1 MFFAYKRAPKGLK
14 KPDHSPSGLSEG
26 ALGSI
31 QKKTLAIFTLF
42 AIMGIGGVVAASN
55 IRINSASPVSIGA
68 GYYGGFTACDENVT
82 LNAQSV
88 LNPTTGQFNV
98 TTISLSNISQN
109 ATTGCGDKT
118 MELALKVNGQVTFT
132 SFDIPASSTDATFNF
147 ATATSSLGLYATS
160 ALTPFDIRNLTDV
173 AIAKIGSFSYSYS
186 ETERRPA
193 AAITKS
199 WTSVAASADGTK
211 IAAAASSANIYT
223 STDSGATWT
232 ARTTSRSWNKIV
244 SSADGTALAA
254 TVNGTAAIYTSADS
268 GANWTTRTA
277 SAITTSWPNVI
288 TSSSDGTK
296 LAAAGY
302 LCSGSCGGYVITS
315 ADSGATWTERSGSGY
330 RVWKAI
336 AGSADGTKLVAAVS
350 TGYIYTSTDSGAT
363 WTERTSAGSRTWDEI
378 TMSSDGTKIFAIM
391 GYGYGYVST
400 DSGVTWTVAQLP
412 NSGAQSWNTIAS
424 SADGTMLL
432 ASVNGYIYASYN
444 SGYSWASTSSAQRA
458 YAIAFLAD
466 GLRFVSVDGAP
477 GYVYTGSITKTR
489 SSN

>member
-14 KPDHSPSGLSEG
+14 KPDHSPSGLGEG

-55 IRINSASPVSIGA
+55 IRINSASPVTIGA

-173 AIAKIGSFSYSYS
+173 AIAKIGSFSYLANQ
-186 ETERRPA
+186 TERKPT
-193 AAITKS
+193 AITTQL
-199 WTSVAASADGTK
+199 WTGITASDDGTK
-211 IAAAASSANIYT
+211 LAACITSGRIYT
-223 STDSGATWT
+223 STDSGAIWT
-232 ARTTSRSWNKIV
+232 ARDSSRNFQ
-244 SSADGTALAA
+244 D
-254 TVNGTAAIYTSADS
+254 
-268 GANWTTRTA
+268 
-277 SAITTSWPNVI
+277 
-288 TSSSDGTK
+288 
-296 LAAAGY
+296 
-302 LCSGSCGGYVITS
+302 
-315 ADSGATWTERSGSGY
+315 
-330 RVWKAI
+330 I
-336 AGSADGTKLVAAVS
+336 AGSADGTKLAASVTS
-350 TGYIYTSTDSGAT
+350 GYIYTSTDSGASWTTNSNSSGIRSWTGITSSADGTKLAAVDSNSGYVYTSINSGIT
-363 WTERTSAGSRTWDEI
+363 WTERTSSGARAWRDIAGSPDGTKLAAAVNNGHIYISTDSGASWTERTGAGSQFWDEI
-378 TMSSDGTKIFAIM
+378 TISSDGQKIAAIM
-391 GYGYGYVST
+391 GYGYVYVST
-400 DSGVTWTVAQLP
+400 DSGVTWTVGQTPAVGPQ
-412 NSGAQSWNTIAS
+412 GWNTITG
-424 SADGTMLL
+424 SADGTTLL
-432 ASVNGYIYASYN
+432 AGISGNIYVSYN
-444 SGYSWASTSSAQRA
+444 SGFSWAATTNSGAFNIHIFPDGIN
-458 YAIAFLAD
+458 YAAVNQ
-466 GLRFVSVDGAP
+466 G
-477 GYVYTGSITKTR
+477 GYIYTGSITKTR